1 MANAQIAT
9 VRCGPPEWA
18 AHNYPLSI
26 IHLFTTFGFAL
37 GRMRRGKLQT
47 CLRLRSAFT
56 TFAIMVLKILLI
68 LSIVLQLVA
77 TIIALSLMRR
87 TKYNLSWILF
97 SVALVLLSAMRM
109 WEFLLVTK
117 VSLWLGM
124 EVAISLSIAVG
135 MFYMLKIFNW
145 HDKLEHQRRLTER
158 RILNTVLRTEEKERM
173 RFSKE
178 LHDGLGPLLSSA
190 RMSLS
195 AIKKVDNQELLDNTI
210 YVIDEAIRSLREIS
224 NNLSPHILGDFG
236 LGRGVA
242 NFVSKLPANK
252 MEVVLETN
260 LRGERFPADIEV
272 IVYRVV
278 CELVNNSLKYSGG
291 TRADIALN
299 LRDGSLVLEYA
310 DDGRGFVP
318 AAMMDVGMGLSNIAS
333 RIASLKG
340 VCEIE
345 SAPGAGMRA
354 FIAIN
359 LESK

>member
-1 MANAQIAT
+1 
-9 VRCGPPEWA
+9 
-18 AHNYPLSI
+18 
-26 IHLFTTFGFAL
+26 
-37 GRMRRGKLQT
+37 
-47 CLRLRSAFT
+47 
-56 TFAIMVLKILLI
+56 MVLKILLL
-68 LSIVLQLVA
+68 LSIVLQVVA
-77 TIIALSLMRR
+77 TVIAVSLMRR
-87 TKYNLSWILF
+87 TKFNLSWILF
-97 SVALVLLSAMRM
+97 SVALVLMSAARL
-109 WEFLLVTK
+109 WEFIHITR
-117 VSLWLGM
+117 VSTWLWLG
-124 EVAISLSIAVG
+124 VATSLSIAVG
-135 MFYMLKIFNW
+135 MFYVLKIFNW
-145 HDKLEHQRRLTER
+145 QDKLEHQRRLTER

-195 AIKKVDNQELLDNTI
+195 AIRKVDNQELLDNTL

-242 NFVSKLPANK
+242 NFVSKLPPKK
-252 MEVVLETN
+252 MTVTLDTN

-278 CELVNNSLKYSGG
+278 CELVNNSLKHSGG

-299 LRDGSLVLEYA
+299 LREGRLVLEYC

-318 AAMMDVGMGLSNIAS
+318 SAMMDVGMGLSNIAS
-333 RIASLKG
+333 RVASLKG
-340 VCEIE
+340 VCTID

-354 FIAIN
+354 FIEIG
-359 LESK
+359 LGQGR